1 MRRLRHP
8 NRRARRRGAVAVEF
22 AVLLPFLCF
31 MFVTAVD
38 FARVFYLA
46 ITVQNCARNG
56 AYYASNY
63 PNSDYVYNDIYG
75 YTSLNDAVL
84 RDAGNLS
91 PAPTYTVYYS
101 DNATGPFTQTVSPES
116 GGFVQVTVNW
126 TFQTITNYPGV
137 PNNVT
142 LQRSCI
148 MQMAPASPNFP

>member
-1 MRRLRHP
+1 MLHP
-8 NRRARRRGAVAVEF
+8 ASPKARRGATAVEF

-31 MFVTAVD
+31 LFVTAVD

-63 PNSDYVYNDIYG
+63 PNNSYVYNDIYG
-75 YTSLNDAVL
+75 YKSLDDAVL

-91 PAPTYTVYYS
+91 PAPTYTIYYS
-101 DNATGPFTQTVSPES
+101 SSANGPFTQTTAPAS
-116 GGFVQVTVNW
+116 GGYAQVTVNW

-137 PNNVT
+137 PNNVA
-142 LQRSCI
+142 LARVCV
-148 MQMAPASPNFP
+148 MQMAPASPTFPR